1 MTTLNFYDLI
11 AYSFAFILCAV
22 GILNIVYIH
31 PVPGISYIMLS
42 MLYLPQANQ
51 FFQITFRFMIP
62 AVIKIIVAVILF
74 FFTMGVSDLGDMF
87 F

>member
-1 MTTLNFYDLI
+1 
-11 AYSFAFILCAV
+11 
-22 GILNIVYIH
+22 
-31 PVPGISYIMLS
+31 VPGISYIMLS